1 MKKKKELARLR
12 EIIEG
17 LNMIIEIKNLELKE
31 QGFVINSYRDE
42 VAELEREY
50 DETIKVML

>member
-17 LNMIIEIKNLELKE
+17 LNMIIEIKNLALKE
-31 QGFVINSYRDE
+31 QGFVINAYRDE

-50 DETIKVML
+50 DETMKVML

>member
-17 LNMIIEIKNLELKE
+17 LNMIIEVKNLALKE